1 MLKVL
6 LITSLF
12 INILMAQTIAF
23 KEERF
28 FQALNNS
35 VFKKGIITFENGS
48 IQLQYDNSA
57 QIFLFKEN
65 QLRETS
71 SNTLINNPASIIY
84 FTILQALFNEDKQTL
99 ELYFRL
105 ETKEQTYTLTPKE
118 RIRNYIDK
126 IEYEKENQ
134 QLQQLRITLKNSDR
148 IIIEPLY

>member
-1 MLKVL
+1 MLKIL

-35 VFKKGIITFENGS
+35 VFKKGVITFENGS
-48 IQLQYDNSA
+48 IQLQYDNST

-65 QLRETS
+65 QLKETS
-71 SNTLINNPASIIY
+71 SNTLINNQASIIY
-84 FTILQALFNEDKQTL
+84 FTILQALFNEDLQTL
-99 ELYFRL
+99 EYYFTL
-105 ETKEQTYTLTPKE
+105 KTKKTTHILTPKE
-118 RIRNYIDK
+118 QIRNYIDT
-126 IEYEKENQ
+126 IEYEKKDH

>member
-23 KEERF
+23 KEDRF

-35 VFKKGIITFENGS
+35 VFKKGFITFENGS
-48 IQLQYDNSA
+48 IQLQYDNST

-65 QLRETS
+65 QLKETS
-71 SNTLINNPASIIY
+71 SNTLINNPASVIY
-84 FTILQALFNEDKQTL
+84 FTILQALFNEDLETL
-99 ELYFRL
+99 EYYFTL
-105 ETKEQTYTLTPKE
+105 KTTETTYTLTPKE
-118 RIRNYIDK
+118 QIRNYIDK
-126 IEYEKENQ
+126 IEYEKNKH
-134 QLQQLRITLKNSDR
+134 QLLQLRITLKNSDR